1 MTPEQAAAFIN
12 TQTICAQA
20 ELMAMFAKNK
30 EREADRYALAYDEDA
45 FRSVPE
51 NFGITYNQVVEFFK
65 TINEAN
71 QR

>member
-1 MTPEQAAAFIN
+1 MTPEQAVAFIN

-20 ELMAMFAKNK
+20 ELLAMMAANK
-30 EREADRYALAYDEDA
+30 EREAAGYSLAYDEDA
-45 FRSVPE
+45 FSSVPE
-51 NFGITYNQVVEFFK
+51 NFGITHNQVVEFFK